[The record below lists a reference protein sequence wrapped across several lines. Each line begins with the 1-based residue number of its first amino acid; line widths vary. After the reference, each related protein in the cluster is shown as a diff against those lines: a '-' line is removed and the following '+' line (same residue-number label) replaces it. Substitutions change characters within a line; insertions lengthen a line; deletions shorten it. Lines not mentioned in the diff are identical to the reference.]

1 MVFVTLFGIH
11 AGPEILRRKGRSGGG
26 GAFFFPIVLIDLLHL
41 ERIHRYPRL
50 K

>member
-26 GAFFFPIVLIDLLHL
+26 ELLFSIVLIDLLYL